1 MKISCNWLGD
11 WIDLSG
17 LGTEELGHRLTMAGL
32 EVDAVEEIGA
42 GHDDIVVGRIE
53 RIDSHPNADRLVL
66 CQVDTGSGKLR
77 QIACGASNM
86 EEGDLVPTALPGS
99 QPPAL
104 DFEIAEREMMDEP
117 SLGMLCSAE
126 ELGYD
131 SEVDG
136 LWILPEDLEVG
147 TPFFEA
153 MGLRDTVFEIDL
165 TPNRADCLS
174 HLGVARDLSAIFDRP
189 LRQERRN
196 LDWTECLDPSK
207 TAEDAAELTVEDSEG
222 CPRYAFAVLKDIE
235 VGPSPMWLQRRL
247 ASIGVRSVN
256 NIVDA
261 TNFVLMDV
269 GQPLHAFDL
278 DKLAGPEI
286 VVRRARDGESIEGID
301 HETYDL
307 DTDDLVIADADR
319 PVAIAGVMGGA
330 ATEVTEST
338 SRILLECAFFDPRSV
353 RRTAKRHGLHTDSSH
368 RFERRVDPAGIDRHL
383 DGAIGALVDSLEAS
397 ESAPMVRK
405 GTVEESV
412 QGVDD
417 GWTVELPGDLATR
430 LLGTDVTPDVVEDCL
445 NRLGLDVS
453 ERDEE
458 GWTVGVPSYRGDLE
472 RPVDLVEEVA
482 RLHGYD
488 TIPETLPEREMGGRH
503 RVRADAD
510 HPRTI
515 RSRQARQTEQRMR
528 DELLSLGLQ
537 EAVNHSFM
545 SDEELDDLRVPADSE
560 LRVSAEIAN
569 PLKADERYLRTTL
582 LPGLIRNLTMNR
594 AQRVQDI
601 ALFEMGRSHFAAED
615 GRAGSDNERKQLGVL
630 LAGRARRH
638 WTGDREWDFFDLKG
652 ILEATCEAFDLSQS
666 RWEEPADEIP
676 WFHPGVQA
684 EWHVADTPNRPL
696 AQAGRLHPEIVNELE
711 VDGPVLLAELD
722 LDVLWEQGERRA
734 AFEGLARHPSIE
746 RDLALVVDT
755 DVTYEVVRRA
765 IEDYRTEDEEFDALL
780 ERVELF
786 DVYTGEQVPD
796 GTRSLAFNLVYRAD
810 DRTLTEDEVAGVDE
824 RLVDHLGDQLDARR
838 R

>member
-1 MKISCNWLGD
+1 MKISCNWLDD
-11 WIDLSG
+11 WIDLTG
-17 LGTEELGHRLTMAGL
+17 LESDELGHRLTMAGL

-42 GHDDIVVGRIE
+42 GHENIVVGRID

-66 CQVDTGSGKLR
+66 CQVDTGSGELR

-86 EEGDLVPTALPGS
+86 GEGDLVPTALPGS

-104 DFEIAEREMMDEP
+104 DFEITEREMMGEA
-117 SLGMLCSAE
+117 SSGMLCSAE

-131 SEVDG
+131 AEVDG

-174 HLGVARDLSAIFDRP
+174 HLGVARDLSALFDRP
-189 LRQERRN
+189 LRRERRE
-196 LDWTECLDPSK
+196 LDWSDCIDPSK
-207 TAEDAAELTVEDSEG
+207 TAEDAAGLSVEDPEG
-222 CPRYAFAVLKDIE
+222 CPRYAFAVLEDIE

-278 DKLAGPEI
+278 DELAGPDI
-286 VVRRARDGESIEGID
+286 VVRRAREGESIEGID
-301 HETYDL
+301 HETYEL
-307 DTDDLVIADADR
+307 DTDDLVIADAER

-330 ATEVTEST
+330 RTEVSEST
-338 SRILLECAFFDPRSV
+338 SRILLECAFFDPQSV

-368 RFERRVDPAGIDRHL
+368 RFERRIDPAGIDRHL

-397 ESAPMVRK
+397 DAAPVVRD
-405 GTVEESV
+405 GRVDESV
-412 QGVDD
+412 EGVEDR
-417 GWTVELPGDLATR
+417 WTVQLPGDLATR
-430 LLGTDVTPDVVEDCL
+430 LLGTDVTRDVVEDTL
-445 NRLGLDVS
+445 DRLGLEVASAD
-453 ERDEE
+453 DD
-458 GWTVGVPSYRGDLE
+458 GWNVGVPSYRGDLE

-488 TIPETLPEREMGGRH
+488 TIPETLPDREMGGRH
-503 RVRADAD
+503 RLRDDAD

-515 RSRQARQTEQRMR
+515 RSRTDRQIEQRMR
-528 DELLSLGLQ
+528 DELLGLGLQ

-545 SDEELDDLRVPADSE
+545 SDEELDRLRVPADSE
-560 LRVSAEIAN
+560 LRESAEIAN
-569 PLKADERYLRTTL
+569 PLKADEKYLRTTL
-582 LPGLIRNLTMNR
+582 LTGLLRNLTMNR
-594 AQRVQDI
+594 AQRVRDI
-601 ALFEMGRSHFAAED
+601 ALFEMGQRHFDPERGDAA
-615 GRAGSDNERKQLGVL
+615 NERRSLGIL

-652 ILEATCEAFDLSQS
+652 VLESTCESFELSGAQ
-666 RWEEPADEIP
+666 WHEPSDAIP

-684 EWHVADTPNRPL
+684 EWTTPDGADRPL
-696 AQAGRLHPEIVNELE
+696 AHAGRLHPEIVNELE

-722 LDVLWEQGERRA
+722 LDVLWRCGQREGE
-734 AFEGLARHPSIE
+734 FEGLARHPSVE
-746 RDLALVVDT
+746 RDLALVVDS
-755 DVTYEVVRRA
+755 DVTYQTVREA
-765 IEDYRTEDEEFDALL
+765 IESFRGEDDEFDALL

-786 DVYTGEQVPD
+786 DVYTGEQVPE
-796 GTRSLAFNLVYRAD
+796 GTRSLAFNLVYRAE
-810 DRTLTEDEVAGVDE
+810 DRTLTEDEVAGVDD
-824 RLVDHLGDQLDARR
+824 RLVDYLGDRLDAHRR
-838 R
+838 

>member
-1 MKISCNWLGD
+1 MKISCNWLDD
-11 WIDLSG
+11 WIDLTG
-17 LGTEELGHRLTMAGL
+17 LESDELGHRLTMAGL

-42 GHDDIVVGRIE
+42 GHEKIVVGRID
-53 RIDSHPNADRLVL
+53 RIDTHPNADRLVL
-66 CQVDTGSGKLR
+66 CQVDTGSGELR

-104 DFEIAEREMMDEP
+104 DFEITEREMMDEA
-117 SLGMLCSAE
+117 SSGMLCSAE

-147 TPFFEA
+147 APFFEA

-189 LRQERRN
+189 LRRKRRE
-196 LDWTECLDPSK
+196 LDWSDCIDPSK
-207 TAEDAAELTVEDSEG
+207 TAEDAAGLTVEDPEG
-222 CPRYAFAVLKDIE
+222 CPRYAFAVFEDIE

-278 DKLAGPEI
+278 DELAGPEI
-286 VVRRARDGESIEGID
+286 VVRRAREGESIEGID
-301 HETYDL
+301 HETYEL
-307 DTDDLVIADADR
+307 DTEDLVIADAER

-330 ATEVTEST
+330 RTEVSEST
-338 SRILLECAFFDPRSV
+338 SRILLECAFFDPQSV

-368 RFERRVDPAGIDRHL
+368 RFERRIDPAGIDRHL

-397 ESAPMVRK
+397 EEAPVVRE
-405 GTVEESV
+405 GRVDESV
-412 QGVDD
+412 EGVED
-417 GWTVELPGDLATR
+417 GWMVQLPGDLATR
-430 LLGTDVTPDVVEDCL
+430 LLGTDVTRDVVEDTL
-445 NRLGLDVS
+445 ERLGLEVTSGD
-453 ERDEE
+453 DD
-458 GWTVGVPSYRGDLE
+458 GWNVGVPSYRGDLE

-488 TIPETLPEREMGGRH
+488 TIPETLPDREMGGRH
-503 RVRADAD
+503 RLRADAD

-515 RSRQARQTEQRMR
+515 RSRADRQIEQRMR
-528 DELLSLGLQ
+528 DELLGLGLQ

-545 SDEELDDLRVPADSE
+545 SDEELERLRVPADSE
-560 LRVSAEIAN
+560 LRESAEIAN
-569 PLKADERYLRTTL
+569 PLKADEKYLRTTL
-582 LPGLIRNLTMNR
+582 LTGLLRNLTMNR
-594 AQRVQDI
+594 AQRVRDI
-601 ALFEMGRSHFAAED
+601 ALFEMGQRHFDPDRGD
-615 GRAGSDNERKQLGVL
+615 GANERRSLGIL

-652 ILEATCEAFDLSQS
+652 VLESTCESFALSGAQW
-666 RWEEPADEIP
+666 REPSDEIP

-684 EWHVADTPNRPL
+684 EWMTYEGSGQTL

-722 LDVLWEQGERRA
+722 LDVLWRCGEREGE
-734 AFEGLARHPSIE
+734 FEGLARHPSVE
-746 RDLALVVDT
+746 RDLALVVDS
-755 DVTYEVVRRA
+755 DVTYQTVREA
-765 IEDYRTEDEEFDALL
+765 IESFRGDDDEFDALL

-810 DRTLTEDEVAGVDE
+810 DRTLTEDEVAGVDD
-824 RLVDHLGDQLDARR
+824 RLVDYLGDRLDAHRR
-838 R
+838 